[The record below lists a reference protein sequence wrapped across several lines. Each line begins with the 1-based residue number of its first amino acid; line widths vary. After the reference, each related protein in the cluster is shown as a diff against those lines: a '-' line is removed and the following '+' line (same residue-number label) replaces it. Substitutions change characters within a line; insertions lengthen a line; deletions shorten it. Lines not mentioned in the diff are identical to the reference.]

1 MTVYSTPEKNK
12 TLRLNITS
20 VSGYSNLFLQF
31 NYSGE
36 EKTKHHDAYETLMLL
51 MFNAIRERYREISL
65 QKHNEEDFYEVSITD
80 NFGGFCIN
88 VQWENPATEQK
99 ALDIVKCALEY
110 VLTFNPDEHGYANEE
125 MERLVKDGI
134 SDAKEIAETFRKD
147 IFDRHSV
154 DFHKEYWDPFD

>member
-1 MTVYSTPEKNK
+1 MITYSTPEENK

-31 NYSGE
+31 NYSVP
-36 EKTKHHDAYETLMLL
+36 EKRENHDAYETLTLL
-51 MFNAIRERYREISL
+51 MFNALRKKYREKSL
-65 QKHNEEDFYEVSITD
+65 EEYNKEDHYKVTNTD
-80 NFGGFCIN
+80 NFYGFCLN
-88 VQWENPATEQK
+88 VQWANPYTEEE

-147 IFDRHSV
+147 IFDHHSV
-154 DFHKEYWDPFD
+154 DFHKEDWDPFD